1 MQFSKP
7 LPFRLCLPNTLSLGL
22 PVRLGPIQ
30 LVQLDMGAF
39 PQQVCA
45 DFADPWH
52 VFADDVVVS
61 IAWVMEEWSILL
73 SFNPKFTSRNTS
85 QPSLS
90 AT

>member
-7 LPFRLCLPNTLSLGL
+7 LPFRLCLPNTLSFGF

-52 VFADDVVVS
+52 VFADDVSGFYRVGHGGMVDF
-61 IAWVMEEWSILL
+61 I
-73 SFNPKFTSRNTS
+73 KFQS
-85 QPSLS
+85 QVYKSEHQS
-90 AT
+90 A